1 MNYKLSMDKFSNG
14 LLYEINKFRESPL
27 SIEKRLQS
35 FRLGLSRLRANDP
48 FIKEI
53 ENFIKDLPNMRKIPP
68 IEINDILCESAK
80 KQLNEFIKEPEGY
93 KNYKKGNELL
103 GIVPNN
109 YIKENSILIADDGAE
124 EPYEVVM
131 KFLLNKLDPKLFARR
146 AICDNEYTQIGI
158 AHSLKDEEN
167 YVICIFAYKKV
178 EIDSNIFLSK
188 ANVLK
193 CVDDSKKNLIEIK
206 KYKELE
212 NKFNE
217 EKNKN
222 KILNEDNIK
231 LRDKIIKIEKE
242 LKTEKNKNMN
252 LNDMQINIKNQLD
265 NANNTIKEL
274 KNKLN
279 NNDFTNDKKYLE
291 LQNIILLKN
300 DEINKLKSKINDN
313 TLENIGPGEK
323 IIAIGFISVDQ
334 KIKNFILP
342 CNENDL
348 FVKIEEKL
356 YNEYQE
362 YREKETYFILN
373 GEKIKRFKTLKENN
387 IKNGNFIM
395 LYLYE
400 E

>member
-1 MNYKLSMDKFSNG
+1 
-14 LLYEINKFRESPL
+14 
-27 SIEKRLQS
+27 
-35 FRLGLSRLRANDP
+35 
-48 FIKEI
+48 
-53 ENFIKDLPNMRKIPP
+53 
-68 IEINDILCESAK
+68 
-80 KQLNEFIKEPEGY
+80 
-93 KNYKKGNELL
+93 
-103 GIVPNN
+103 
-109 YIKENSILIADDGAE
+109 
-124 EPYEVVM
+124 M
-131 KFLLNKLDPKLFARR
+131 K
-146 AICDNEYTQIGI
+146 
-158 AHSLKDEEN
+158 S
-167 YVICIFAYKKV
+167 
-178 EIDSNIFLSK
+178 
-188 ANVLK
+188 
-193 CVDDSKKNLIEIK
+193 VDDDKKNIIEIK
-206 KYKELE
+206 KYKEME

-313 TLENIGPGEK
+313 SLENIGPGEK

-373 GEKIKRFKTLKENN
+373 GAKIKRFKTLKENN

>member
-158 AHSLKDEEN
+158 AHSLKDGDN

-178 EIDSNIFLSK
+178 EINSNIFLSETN
-188 ANVLK
+188 ALK
-193 CVDDSKKNLIEIK
+193 CVDDYKKNLIEIK
-206 KYKELE
+206 KYKDLE